1 MLLIRSKSRFLGG
14 IAMSFARVL
23 LVVAGVS
30 ALFELRLPS

>member
-14 IAMSFARVL
+14 IAMRFACVL

-30 ALFELRLPS
+30 ALFKLRLPS